1 MTRRAERVSTLIRQE
16 ICELLLEHIND
27 PRLEGLISVTEVS
40 TSPDLQNARVYVSI
54 LGDDEAIKE
63 AMKGFRSATGYFRK
77 ELSHRLRLRY
87 VPELSFEL
95 DNSIERGARILN
107 IIQQVSEEDE
117 EHDSQRHSEHQQI

>member
-27 PRLEGLISVTEVS
+27 PRLNGLISVTEVS
-40 TSPDLQNARVYVSI
+40 TSSDLKNARIYVSV
-54 LGDDEAIKE
+54 LGDDKAVKDT
-63 AMKGFRSATGYFRK
+63 MKGFRSATGYFRK

-107 IIQQVSEEDE
+107 IIEQVSEEDE
-117 EHDSQRHSEHQQI
+117 KHESQRHPEHKQT